1 MLKTR
6 KTKKGI
12 STKKKR
18 RKRTR
23 EMQNEIY
30 IEQIPRFPRTKIK
43 LSNSRSWFYS
53 IHANYAEPD
62 TTRERDEDRYSKY
75 SILDISVSR
84 VSWRHR
90 RTIIVHC
97 DHVFTVLFL
106 PCLDTQWLK
115 GNDYVTMMS
124 LAKAT
129 PPTALPHYAESST
142 GWVLQNATASLSV
155 HPPLPSTHL
164 CPRIVPRCKKL
175 RG

>member
-1 MLKTR
+1 MRCKTR
-6 KTKKGI
+6 YTSNKFQDFLE
-12 STKKKR
+12 
-18 RKRTR
+18 RKSNYPILDLDSIRYTR
-23 EMQNEIY
+23 IMRNQ
-30 IEQIPRFPRTKIK
+30 
-43 LSNSRSWFYS
+43 
-53 IHANYAEPD
+53 
-62 TTRERDEDRYSKY
+62 TRPERDEDRYSRY